1 MDTEFALQLDRVAL
15 VGASVGRLMGGV
27 LVVLLIMILAGTIAY
42 VGDRV
47 GHQVGRKRLTLFGL
61 RPKYTSTIVAVGT
74 GMLIAL
80 VVTGGA
86 LLASNYVRTA
96 FFRIGSLTT
105 RINELQA
112 QSIAQEKE
120 VHETRNGLLRVSK
133 YTLIANTAWTFD
145 LNRTDDEQ
153 MPDFSRFFD
162 AVVRIANQQLT
173 TPQIGLK
180 PYAHKS
186 GEADIQ
192 KNLRKQLALARDKS
206 LNAHALVLFL
216 PIAYQNLFRGE
227 TIAFTFQG
235 FEDRKLASA
244 GETLASID
252 VSGGTASLDTTTLV
266 TRAAQTLAA
275 RNYPPQFL
283 YPPLI
288 NSTQATAVASQLPR
302 LRGRYRVIAKTPI
315 DLYPHSGP
323 FPIDVALV
331 PIR

>member
-1 MDTEFALQLDRVAL
+1 
-15 VGASVGRLMGGV
+15 MGGL
-27 LVVLLIMILAGTIAY
+27 LVVLIIIVMAGAIAY

-80 VVTGGA
+80 IVTLGA
-86 LLASNYVRTA
+86 LAASSYVRTA
-96 FFRIGSLTT
+96 FFRLGSLAT

-112 QSIAQEKE
+112 QAISQEKE
-120 VHETRNGLLRVSK
+120 LQQTRSGSLSVPK
-133 YTLIANTAWTFD
+133 FTLIANTAWTFD
-145 LNRTDDEQ
+145 MAKSDADQLDD
-153 MPDFSRFFD
+153 FGRFFD

-173 TPQIGLK
+173 TPAVGLK
-180 PYAHKS
+180 PYTRKS
-186 GEADIQ
+186 TDAPIRAELLQ
-192 KNLRKQLALARDKS
+192 QLRTTREQTQDP
-206 LNAHALVLFL
+206 HALILFL

-227 TIAFTFQG
+227 VITFSFAS
-235 FEDRKLASA
+235 FEDKRLATA

-252 VSGGTASLDTTTLV
+252 INGGAPSVDIGALV
-266 TRAAQTLAA
+266 LQAGQTLAK
-275 RNYPPQFL
+275 RGYPPQFL

-288 NSTQATAVASQLPR
+288 NSTQVQAVTSQIPR
-302 LRGRYRVIAKTPI
+302 LRGKYRLIAKTPI

-323 FPIDVALV
+323 FPIDVELE